1 MEVLACGVNLHLAL
15 KQRWHRKEKKLHRGI
30 TDCWKTGTP
39 TTLVQDI
46 DTGGRATL
54 PVPGAV
60 LEPPVPEASGS
71 EECKMATE
79 GSNLHDDG
87 GGRTD
92 NRPAYSCHSRQ
103 KAGSILEEE
112 PRRAAG
118 GTTNRSHPATAAAC
132 SLSKASGVQ
141 PVATKMLS
149 VASDTVHR

>member
-1 MEVLACGVNLHLAL
+1 M
-15 KQRWHRKEKKLHRGI
+15 
-30 TDCWKTGTP
+30 DCRLCP
-39 TTLVQDI
+39 
-46 DTGGRATL
+46 R
-54 PVPGAV
+54 
-60 LEPPVPEASGS
+60 PPVLSVKWLRPGS

-132 SLSKASGVQ
+132 SLSKASGVVE
-141 PVATKMLS
+141 PVATNCSRCSLLHLIRLTCFSTAPTLS
-149 VASDTVHR
+149 LLALFAGSVGLHQNAYIRKQRWFQACKKIF

>member
-1 MEVLACGVNLHLAL
+1 M
-15 KQRWHRKEKKLHRGI
+15 
-30 TDCWKTGTP
+30 DCRLCP
-39 TTLVQDI
+39 
-46 DTGGRATL
+46 R
-54 PVPGAV
+54 
-60 LEPPVPEASGS
+60 PPVLSVKWLRPGS

-132 SLSKASGVQ
+132 SLSKASGVVE
-141 PVATKMLS
+141 PVATNCTRPPDPSLTSDKVTTAPSVLNATFLS
-149 VASDTVHR
+149 FLIIFSLFFCNFGYHCNVMGRM